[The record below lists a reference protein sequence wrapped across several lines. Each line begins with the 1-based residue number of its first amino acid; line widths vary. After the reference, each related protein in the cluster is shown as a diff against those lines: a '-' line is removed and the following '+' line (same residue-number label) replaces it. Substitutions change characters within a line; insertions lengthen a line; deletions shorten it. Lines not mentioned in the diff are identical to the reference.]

1 MKGIIIKDL
10 LNLRNSLK
18 TSLLILLIFSY
29 MAFKSQ
35 DPKYLVAV
43 FVLIISMQ
51 SISAMSYDEMAK
63 WDIYALTMPLSK
75 SKLVISKYILSILL
89 SIIAL
94 IISATTSYFF
104 ILPISNMSTREFLL
118 SSYLIFAIAILF
130 ISALL
135 PLIYKYGVEKSRLLT
150 FVVISIPILIGILF
164 NQLGIGLPNESQLM
178 NLLKISP
185 FIIIIVLYIS
195 SLISCKIY
203 KAKDM

>member
-178 NLLKISP
+178 NLLKTSP